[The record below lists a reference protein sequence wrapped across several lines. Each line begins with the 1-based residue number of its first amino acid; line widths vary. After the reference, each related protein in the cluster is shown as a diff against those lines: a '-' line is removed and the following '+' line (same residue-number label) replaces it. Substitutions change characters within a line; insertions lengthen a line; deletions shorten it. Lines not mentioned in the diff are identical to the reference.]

1 MQMTRVRKS
10 PGDMVLF
17 DLTKNSRYQ
26 YYKKF
31 MTRNR
36 KIWSLDPMTA
46 KSDQHPILPR
56 IVTFESNIEVMRI
69 KKMIIKWK
77 LLIQNQ
83 ILFVRAIGN
92 GQRTVWRMHMLM
104 LGCKGALIC

>member
-31 MTRNR
+31 Y
-36 KIWSLDPMTA
+36 D
-46 KSDQHPILPR
+46 
-56 IVTFESNIEVMRI
+56 
-69 KKMIIKWK
+69 KK
-77 LLIQNQ
+77 
-83 ILFVRAIGN
+83 
-92 GQRTVWRMHMLM
+92 
-104 LGCKGALIC
+104 

>member
-31 MTRNR
+31 YD
-36 KIWSLDPMTA
+36 KKYYLIWSLDPMTA

-56 IVTFESNIEVMRI
+56 IVTLESNIEVMRI
-69 KKMIIKWK
+69 KKMIIK
-77 LLIQNQ
+77 
-83 ILFVRAIGN
+83 
-92 GQRTVWRMHMLM
+92 
-104 LGCKGALIC
+104 

>member
-26 YYKKF
+26 HYKKF

-46 KSDQHPILPR
+46 KSDWHPILPR
-56 IVTFESNIEVMRI
+56 IVTLESNIEVMRI
-69 KKMIIKWK
+69 KKMIVK
-77 LLIQNQ
+77 
-83 ILFVRAIGN
+83 
-92 GQRTVWRMHMLM
+92 
-104 LGCKGALIC
+104 

>member
-17 DLTKNSRYQ
+17 DLTKNSHYQ
-26 YYKKF
+26 FYKKF

-46 KSDQHPILPR
+46 KSDWHPIFPR
-56 IVTFESNIEVMRI
+56 IVTLESNIEVMRI
-69 KKMIIKWK
+69 KKMIIK
-77 LLIQNQ
+77 
-83 ILFVRAIGN
+83 
-92 GQRTVWRMHMLM
+92 
-104 LGCKGALIC
+104 